1 MNNLLKIPGGT
12 RLAALLI
19 MALAAFVSAACD
31 DDNNNPQP
39 TPSNLVLTI
48 FHNNDGESQLINA
61 GAGIE
66 DFGGIARFA
75 TLLGNLRA
83 EADAGPGINITL
95 NSGDNFLAGPEFN
108 ASLQKGAPYYDSIG
122 LNRMGYDAMALGNH
136 EFDFGPDVL
145 EQFIISFD
153 SPPPFVSANLVFIEE
168 PGLQALVDDG
178 IIVTSTIIVEEGE
191 AIGVIGA
198 TTPELPFIS
207 SPRNVIVLSDI
218 ADIVQTEVDELTA
231 DGINKIIFISHLQDV
246 NEDLDLA
253 GQLNDIDV
261 MIAGGGDEL
270 LANEGD
276 LLVPGDELANAFG
289 PYPLIATG
297 ADGRDIPV
305 VTTTGNYKYVGR
317 LIVEFDPEGNVI
329 AIDDVSGLVR
339 VAGGDNPDAVPPD
352 GFIQQNVVDP
362 VSDYVSGLAANVIA
376 ESEVAL
382 EGRRS
387 PGVRTEE
394 TNLGDL
400 TADALLYQATV
411 LAGEFGMPVPDAAL
425 QNGGGIRN
433 DTLIP
438 AGEITELT
446 TFDVLPFANFV
457 SIVPGIPRE
466 QFKEIMENCVS
477 QIPTAD
483 GRFAQIAG
491 FSLVYDPDGTP
502 QELDDEL
509 NVVTPGTRVRS
520 IILDTGAVIVED
532 GAVVA
537 GGPVTIVTN
546 DFSARGGDMYPFR
559 GAPFTTIGVVYQQAL
574 FNYIIDPVVDGGL
587 GGVISAADYP
597 EGGEGHITTV
607 P

>member
-1 MNNLLKIPGGT
+1 MNNLLKKMSGI

-19 MALAAFVSAACD
+19 LALAAFVSAACD

-95 NSGDNFLAGPEFN
+95 NSGDNFLAGPELN

-145 EQFIISFD
+145 EEFIISFD
-153 SPPPFVSANLVFIEE
+153 NPPPFVSANLVFIEE

-207 SPRNVIVLSDI
+207 SPRNVIVLSNI
-218 ADIVQTEVDELTA
+218 ADIVQTEVDEFTG

-317 LIVEFDPEGNVI
+317 LIVEFDPEGNLI
-329 AIDDVSGLVR
+329 AIDDASGLVR
-339 VAGGDNPDAVPPD
+339 VAGGDNPDAVLPD
-352 GFIQQNVVDP
+352 GFIQENVVDP
-362 VSDYVSGLAANVIA
+362 VSEYVSGLAANVIA

-446 TFDVLPFANFV
+446 TFDVLPFANLV

-491 FSLVYDPDGTP
+491 FSMVYDPAGTP

-509 NVVTPGTRVRS
+509 NVVTPGTRVQS
-520 IILDTGAVIVED
+520 IILDTGAVIVQD

-559 GAPFTTIGVVYQQAL
+559 GAPFTTVGVVYQQAL
-574 FNYIIDPVVDGGL
+574 FNYITDPVVDGGL

-597 EGGEGHITTV
+597 EGGEGRITTA

>member
-1 MNNLLKIPGGT
+1 
-12 RLAALLI
+12 
-19 MALAAFVSAACD
+19 
-31 DDNNNPQP
+31 
-39 TPSNLVLTI
+39 
-48 FHNNDGESQLINA
+48 
-61 GAGIE
+61 
-66 DFGGIARFA
+66 
-75 TLLGNLRA
+75 
-83 EADAGPGINITL
+83 
-95 NSGDNFLAGPEFN
+95 
-108 ASLQKGAPYYDSIG
+108 
-122 LNRMGYDAMALGNH
+122 
-136 EFDFGPDVL
+136 
-145 EQFIISFD
+145 
-153 SPPPFVSANLVFIEE
+153 
-168 PGLQALVDDG
+168 
-178 IIVTSTIIVEEGE
+178 
-191 AIGVIGA
+191 
-198 TTPELPFIS
+198 
-207 SPRNVIVLSDI
+207 
-218 ADIVQTEVDELTA
+218 
-231 DGINKIIFISHLQDV
+231 
-246 NEDLDLA
+246 
-253 GQLNDIDV
+253 
-261 MIAGGGDEL
+261 
-270 LANEGD
+270 
-276 LLVPGDELANAFG
+276 
-289 PYPLIATG
+289 
-297 ADGRDIPV
+297 
-305 VTTTGNYKYVGR
+305 
-317 LIVEFDPEGNVI
+317 
-329 AIDDVSGLVR
+329 
-339 VAGGDNPDAVPPD
+339 
-352 GFIQQNVVDP
+352 
-362 VSDYVSGLAANVIA
+362 YVSGLAANVIA

-457 SIVPGIPRE
+457 SIVPGSPRE

-491 FSLVYDPDGTP
+491 FSMVYDPAGTP

-509 NVVTPGTRVRS
+509 NVVTPGTRVQS
-520 IILDTGAVIVED
+520 IILDTGTVIVQD

-537 GGPVTIVTN
+537 GNPVTIVTN

-597 EGGEGHITTV
+597 EGGEGRITTV

>member
-1 MNNLLKIPGGT
+1 MNNLLKKMSGI
-12 RLAALLI
+12 RLTALLVLV
-19 MALAAFVSAACD
+19 LAAFASAACD
-31 DDNNNPQP
+31 DNDNNPQP

-83 EADAGPGINITL
+83 EADAGPGINVTL

-108 ASLQKGAPYYDSIG
+108 ASLQKGIPYYDSIG

-145 EQFIISFD
+145 EEFIISFD

-198 TTPELPFIS
+198 TTPQLPFIS

-218 ADIVQTEVDELTA
+218 ADIVQTEVDELTGG
-231 DGINKIIFISHLQDV
+231 GINKIIFISHLQDV

-317 LIVEFDPEGNVI
+317 LIVEFDPEGNLT

-339 VAGGDNPDAVPPD
+339 VAGGDNPDAVLPD
-352 GFIQQNVVDP
+352 GFIQENVVDP

-491 FSLVYDPDGTP
+491 FSMVYDPDGTP

-509 NVVTPGTRVRS
+509 NVVTPGTRVQS

-559 GAPFTTIGVVYQQAL
+559 GAPFTTVGVVYQQAL

-597 EGGEGHITTV
+597 EGGEGRITTA

>member
-19 MALAAFVSAACD
+19 LALAAFVSAACD

-66 DFGGIARFA
+66 DFGGIARFG

-95 NSGDNFLAGPEFN
+95 NSGDNFLAGPEFG

-168 PGLQALVDDG
+168 PRLQALVDDG

-191 AIGVIGA
+191 AIGIIGA

-207 SPRNVIVLSDI
+207 SPRNVIVLSNI
-218 ADIVQTEVDELTA
+218 ADIVQTEVDELMG

-317 LIVEFDPEGNVI
+317 LIVEFDPEGNLI

-339 VAGGDNPDAVPPD
+339 VAGGDNPDAVLPD
-352 GFIQQNVVDP
+352 GFIQENVVDP
-362 VSDYVSGLAANVIA
+362 VSEYVSGLAANVIA

-491 FSLVYDPDGTP
+491 FSMVYDPAGTP

-509 NVVTPGTRVRS
+509 NVVTPGTRVQS
-520 IILDTGAVIVED
+520 IILDTGTVIVQD

-537 GGPVTIVTN
+537 GNPVTIVTN

-597 EGGEGHITTV
+597 EGGEGRITTV

>member
-1 MNNLLKIPGGT
+1 MKNATKTMKL
-12 RLAALLI
+12 RYAALIVLLI
-19 MALAAFVSAACD
+19 AAFAAPACD
-31 DDNNNPQP
+31 DNNDNNPP
-39 TPSNLVLTI
+39 PPPSNLVVTI

-75 TLLGNLRA
+75 TLLGDLRA

-122 LNRMGYDAMALGNH
+122 LDRMGYDAMALGNH

-145 EQFIISFD
+145 EEFIISFD
-153 SPPPFVSANLVFIEE
+153 NPPPFVSANLVFIEE

-178 IIVTSTIIVEEGE
+178 IIVTRTIIVTEGE
-191 AIGVIGA
+191 SIGVIGA

-207 SPRNVIVLSDI
+207 SPRDVIVLSDI
-218 ADIVQTEVDELTA
+218 AGIVQTEVDELTGA
-231 DGINKIIFISHLQDV
+231 GINKIIFISHLQDV
-246 NEDLDLA
+246 NEDLALA

-289 PYPLIATG
+289 PYPLIAAG

-329 AIDDVSGLVR
+329 AIDDMSGLVR
-339 VAGGDNPDAVPPD
+339 VAGGDNPDAVTPD

-394 TNLGDL
+394 TNLGNL

-411 LAGEFGMPVPDAAL
+411 LAGEFGVPVPDAAL

-438 AGEITELT
+438 AGDITELT
-446 TFDVLPFANFV
+446 TFDILPFANFV
-457 SIVPGIPRE
+457 SIVPNIPRE

-491 FSLVYDPDGTP
+491 FRLVYDPDGTP
-502 QELDDEL
+502 QVLDEEL

-520 IILDTGAVIVED
+520 IVLDSGAVIVED

-587 GGVISAADYP
+587 GGIISAADYP
-597 EGGEGHITTV
+597 EGGEGRITTA

>member
-1 MNNLLKIPGGT
+1 MKNATKTMKL
-12 RLAALLI
+12 RYAALIVLLI
-19 MALAAFVSAACD
+19 AAFAAPACD
-31 DDNNNPQP
+31 DNNDNNPP
-39 TPSNLVLTI
+39 PPPSNLVVTI

-66 DFGGIARFA
+66 NFGGIARFA
-75 TLLGNLRA
+75 TLLGDLRA
-83 EADAGPGINITL
+83 EADAGTGINITL

-122 LNRMGYDAMALGNH
+122 LDRIGYDAMALGNH

-145 EQFIISFD
+145 EEFIISFD

-178 IIVTSTIIVEEGE
+178 IIVTRTIIVTEGE
-191 AIGVIGA
+191 SIGVIGA

-207 SPRNVIVLSDI
+207 SPRDVIVLSDI

-231 DGINKIIFISHLQDV
+231 EGINKIIFISHLQDV
-246 NEDLDLA
+246 NEDLELA

-329 AIDDVSGLVR
+329 AIDEASGLVR

-352 GFIQQNVVDP
+352 GFIQENVVDP

-394 TNLGDL
+394 TNLGNL

-411 LAGEFGMPVPDAAL
+411 LAGEFGVPVPDAAL

-438 AGEITELT
+438 AGDITELT
-446 TFDVLPFANFV
+446 TFDILPFANFV
-457 SIVPGIPRE
+457 SIVPNIPRE

-491 FSLVYDPDGTP
+491 FRLVYDPAGTP
-502 QELDDEL
+502 QVLDEEL

-520 IILDTGAVIVED
+520 IVLDSGAVIVED

-574 FNYIIDPVVDGGL
+574 FNYIVDPVADGGL
-587 GGVISAADYP
+587 GGIISAADYP
-597 EGGEGHITTV
+597 EGGEGRITTA